1 MNQLLK
7 FNQLP
12 FIPLVFLLTSYCF
25 IACQGTSNLGNPEV
39 SQRKG
44 TEVDNMLLYGKDV
57 TAPSTYRDVKGNIPR
72 LKAMISGRFVQ
83 YNTVGD
89 TKRKKYSV
97 WKVNGGKDSVVIY
110 QLPVGEPNKDG
121 HWVYHY
127 QFMTSL
133 PNDPVYTAFSKMT
146 EINRDSIVAVYYEV
160 PDDFKTT
167 IPEIIAE
174 PQKAFKDFEFKRLKL
189 SKTGEKVYY
198 NRKTPLNYYGVSRW
212 MNTTSKNPERKGG
225 YDADYYIVTPNKYFF
240 GKVLYSKDRKYL
252 GPTVQDYLVKEARVK
267 SEWISR

>member
-7 FNQLP
+7 LNQLP
-12 FIPLVFLLTSYCF
+12 LIALVVLLTSYGF
-25 IACQGTSNLGNPEV
+25 MACQGTIDLGNPVV

-72 LKAMISGRFVQ
+72 LKAMMSGRFVQ
-83 YNTVGD
+83 YNTLGD
-89 TKRKKYSV
+89 ANRKQYSV

-110 QLPVGEPNKDG
+110 QLPVGNPNKDG
-121 HWVYHY
+121 HWMYHY

-133 PNDPVYTAFSKMT
+133 PNEPVYAAFSKMT
-146 EINRDSIVAVYYEV
+146 EINRDSILAVYYEV
-160 PDDFKTT
+160 PDDFNTT
-167 IPEIIAE
+167 IPEIIADPE
-174 PQKAFKDFEFKRLKL
+174 NSFKDFEFKRLKL

-212 MNTTSKNPERKGG
+212 VNTTSKVPERKGG
-225 YDADYYIVTPNKYFF
+225 YDADCYNVTPNIYSF
-240 GKVLYSKDRKYL
+240 GKVFYSKDRKYL
-252 GPTVQDYLVKEARVK
+252 GPSKKEFLVKEARVK
-267 SEWISR
+267 SELISR